1 MDRITFFKFYWT
13 TIIDWIARHVEKP
26 AEHSF
31 SNWDRDW
38 PASIGDTHPALQT
51 FGRRHGDGAD
61 PVFTEVL
68 LDFEGELGRVPVDFV
83 FELERVVD
91 ARQLPGI
98 LKFHVHHGTDDLND
112 LSFIHKFVQPLT
124 AICA

>member
-38 PASIGDTHPALQT
+38 PASIGDTHPALQS

-61 PVFTEVL
+61 PVFTQML
-68 LDFEGELGRVPVDFV
+68 LDFESEFGWV
-83 FELERVVD
+83 VVD
-91 ARQLPGI
+91 LVLDFERIINFWQSLP
-98 LKFHVHHGTDDLND
+98 LWELHVHNGTDYLND
-112 LSFIHKFVQPLT
+112 VSWIHKT
-124 AICA
+124 G